1 MELVVLILIVGFILI
16 DILLI
21 IATASIASSKGRSP
35 LLWGLLA
42 VFMPLIALLVIALL
56 PSRATPGSIQPVEN
70 TEVQP

>member
-1 MELVVLILIVGFILI
+1 LILIIGFILI

-21 IATASIASSKGRSP
+21 LATISIASSKGRSP

-42 VFMPLIALLVIALL
+42 VFMPLIALLIIALL
-56 PSRATPGSIQPVEN
+56 PSRTTPESIQPGQN